1 MFYPSFP
8 LHFVFILGYKCNL
21 ACVHCSS
28 NADSRG
34 SLGYSTEEASNILKQ
49 MAKIG
54 VVDVAF
60 SGGEPLLRR
69 DLEDLVR
76 FASVNGL
83 STGTSTNGYAVTE
96 RRAHS
101 LKAAGLG
108 RLQVSLDGTQE
119 AHERVRGKGSFDRAV
134 SAIRVS
140 LNAGLRTHICFTAM
154 RSNAHLLPE
163 MINLALELGVDG
175 FNLSQFVPTGRGAAS
190 EALAP
195 LTAKRLLEVWLDAR
209 ARYPALHLT
218 AHSSGLAALSPE
230 TQPCRGG
237 CQAGISIGC
246 ITPDG
251 DVTPCVMFPLSL
263 GNLKDRPLAE
273 IWANS
278 PIVGTLKSR
287 SVKGGCASC
296 AHRTACGGCRAT
308 AWALTGDMMAEDPS
322 CWLAQGSWST
332 PSGSDTR
339 EIACPTSSS
348 TRQGLPAT

>member
-1 MFYPSFP
+1 MFRPAFP

-21 ACVHCSS
+21 ACTHCSS
-28 NADSRG
+28 NADSHG
-34 SLGYSTEEASNILKQ
+34 SLGYSTDEARNILRQ
-49 MAKIG
+49 MAEIG

-69 DLEDLVR
+69 DLEELIR
-76 FASVNGL
+76 FASAGGL

-96 RRAHS
+96 RRARS
-101 LKAAGLG
+101 LKAAGLD
-108 RLQVSLDGTQE
+108 RLQVSLDGTRE
-119 AHERVRGKGSFDRAV
+119 AHERVRGKGSFDHAV
-134 SAIRVS
+134 TAIRRS
-140 LNAGLRTHICFTAM
+140 LDAGLRTHICFTAM

-163 MINLALELGVDG
+163 MIDLAVELGVDG
-175 FNLSQFVPTGRGAAS
+175 FNLSQFVPTGRGVAD

-195 LTAKRLLEVWLDAR
+195 LVAKRLLEVWLDAK
-209 ARYPALHLT
+209 ARHSALHLT

-230 TQPCRGG
+230 AEHCRGG

-263 GNLKDRPLAE
+263 GNLRDRALAD
-273 IWANS
+273 IWSSS
-278 PIVGTLKSR
+278 PTVATLKSR
-287 SVKGGCASC
+287 AVKGACASC
-296 AHRTACGGCRAT
+296 AHRIDCGGCRAG

-322 CWLAQGSWST
+322 CWLPSSAWSRLGGSNRR
-332 PSGSDTR
+332 DT
-339 EIACPTSSS
+339 ACRTSSS